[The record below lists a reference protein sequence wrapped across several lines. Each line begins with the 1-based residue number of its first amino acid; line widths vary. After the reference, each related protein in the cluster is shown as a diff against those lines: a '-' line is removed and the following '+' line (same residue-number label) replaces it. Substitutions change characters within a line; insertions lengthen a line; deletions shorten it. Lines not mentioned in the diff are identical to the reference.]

1 MPDTRNCPYGEL
13 CEKTTWDQ
21 LAPIEDEEKVRFCT
35 KCEKPVF
42 LSETGDTLIEN
53 LRKNR
58 CVAVPARREMIM
70 GDFRISILE
79 EESLLRKL
87 DVKKL
92 LSELPEKNKKDG
104 RTVAAVLAEC
114 GIDDLDSIG
123 KMTPEDCIELI
134 RELSSLSRQE

>member
-1 MPDTRNCPYGEL
+1 MPNTRNCLYGEH

-21 LAPIEDEEKVRFCT
+21 LSPIEGEEKVRFCRN
-35 KCEKPVF
+35 CEKPVF
-42 LSETGDTLIEN
+42 LSEDGNALLEN

-58 CVAVPARREMIM
+58 CVAVPAHHEMIV
-70 GDFRISILE
+70 GYFELKSLE
-79 EESLLRKL
+79 EEREARRVEAMRLIA
-87 DVKKL
+87 
-92 LSELPEKNKKDG
+92 ELPDENKNNG
-104 RTVAAVLAEC
+104 RTVATILAEC